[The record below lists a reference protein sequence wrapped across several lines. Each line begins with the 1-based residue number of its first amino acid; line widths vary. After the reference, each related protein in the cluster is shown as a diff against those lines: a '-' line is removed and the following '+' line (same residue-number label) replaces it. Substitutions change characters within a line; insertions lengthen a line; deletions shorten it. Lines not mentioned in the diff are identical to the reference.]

1 MGWLVVIATQCK
13 QAHERCKVN
22 NKGGELAQGWYVY
35 VLKCA
40 DETLYTGICTNV
52 ERRLQEHNESSKGAR
67 YTRSR
72 RPVSVLYTE
81 SHESRAA
88 ASRRE
93 AQIKKMPRAKK
104 LILVGK

>member
-1 MGWLVVIATQCK
+1 M
-13 QAHERCKVN
+13 
-22 NKGGELAQGWYVY
+22 AQSWYVY

-52 ERRLQEHNESSKGAR
+52 ERRVKEHNEGNKGAR

-81 SHESRAA
+81 AHTSRAT

-93 AQIKKMPRAKK
+93 AEIKKMPRAKK
-104 LILVGK
+104 LILIGE